1 MKITLTVT
9 VGDDS
14 PGSPGNDSGVRK
26 VIVSPIHP
34 GHPELAS
41 DDAAGQVTL
50 SDADNERS
58 QDEDIEVAVTL
69 CVPCAFIPADGLVL
83 LRVHV
88 IDDDDNERLEV
99 KTIDVSSVRGQC
111 CGGGPG

>member
-1 MKITLTVT
+1 M
-9 VGDDS
+9 
-14 PGSPGNDSGVRK
+14 
-26 VIVSPIHP
+26 
-34 GHPELAS
+34 
-41 DDAAGQVTL
+41 
-50 SDADNERS
+50 
-58 QDEDIEVAVTL
+58 TL